1 MKVCSLLSLWGLYHN
16 FRDSDI
22 QQEDLAALSDDDL
35 QQFGITSDA
44 VRREMLS
51 QFSNSPNQL
60 LHYDKF
66 VFIMIILPV
75 FDVFHPNMNKSEM

>member
-1 MKVCSLLSLWGLYHN
+1 MYHI

-22 QQEDLAALSDDDL
+22 QQGDLAALSDDDL
-35 QQFGITSDA
+35 QRFGIESAD

-51 QFSNSPNQL
+51 QFANSPNQL

-66 VFIMIILPV
+66 VFIMIVLLA
-75 FDVFHPNMNKSEM
+75 FELFHRI

>member
-1 MKVCSLLSLWGLYHN
+1 MYHI

-22 QQEDLAALSDDDL
+22 QQGDLAALSDDDL
-35 QQFGITSDA
+35 QRFGIESAD

-66 VFIMIILPV
+66 VFIMRV
-75 FDVFHPNMNKSEM
+75 FLAFELFHRI

>member
-1 MKVCSLLSLWGLYHN
+1 MYHI

-22 QQEDLAALSDDDL
+22 QQGDLAALSDDDL
-35 QQFGITSDA
+35 QRFGIESAD

-66 VFIMIILPV
+66 VFIMIVLLA
-75 FDVFHPNMNKSEM
+75 FELFHRI